1 MAMNVKSDRL
11 TIKEFPANERPRER
25 LAEYGAE
32 RLSNAE
38 LLAIVLRS
46 GTKGETAIDTANRLL
61 KEYEGQLRYIFLAD
75 FKELENIKGVGF
87 TRTVQLKACF
97 ELAKRLFE
105 SNIEHKQIVYPQ
117 DVVNIMLPD
126 LKFEKQEKLYVL
138 LLGAK
143 NNLISK
149 KLVAIGGQDYNTFK
163 PKEVLHLAA
172 KENANSIILV
182 HNHPSGDPTPSKQDI
197 EITQKIID
205 AGKVIGISVHDH
217 ILVGDGRYIS
227 LKDEGTEVI
236 RWY

>member
-1 MAMNVKSDRL
+1 MNVKSDRL

-87 TRTVQLKACF
+87 TKTVQLKACF

-105 SNIEHKQIVYPQ
+105 SNIERKQVVYPQ

-126 LKFEKQEKLYVL
+126 LKFEKLEKLYVL

-143 NNLISK
+143 K
-149 KLVAIGGQDYNTFK
+149 KLSYFERT
-163 PKEVLHLAA
+163 
-172 KENANSIILV
+172 
-182 HNHPSGDPTPSKQDI
+182 
-197 EITQKIID
+197 
-205 AGKVIGISVHDH
+205 
-217 ILVGDGRYIS
+217 GRY
-227 LKDEGTEVI
+227 
-236 RWY
+236 RWTGL

>member
-1 MAMNVKSDRL
+1 
-11 TIKEFPANERPRER
+11 
-25 LAEYGAE
+25 
-32 RLSNAE
+32 
-38 LLAIVLRS
+38 
-46 GTKGETAIDTANRLL
+46 
-61 KEYEGQLRYIFLAD
+61 LRYIFLED

-87 TRTVQLKACF
+87 TKTVQLKACF

-105 SNIEHKQIVYPQ
+105 SNIERKQVVYPQ

-126 LKFEKQEKLYVL
+126 LKFEKLEKLYVL

-143 NNLISK
+143 NYLISK

-217 ILVGDGRYIS
+217 ILIGDGRYIS

>member
-1 MAMNVKSDRL
+1 MNVKSDRL

-87 TRTVQLKACF
+87 TKTVQLKACF

-105 SNIEHKQIVYPQ
+105 SNIERKQVVYPQ

-126 LKFEKQEKLYVL
+126 LKFEKL
-138 LLGAK
+138 
-143 NNLISK
+143 
-149 KLVAIGGQDYNTFK
+149 
-163 PKEVLHLAA
+163 
-172 KENANSIILV
+172 
-182 HNHPSGDPTPSKQDI
+182 
-197 EITQKIID
+197 
-205 AGKVIGISVHDH
+205 
-217 ILVGDGRYIS
+217 
-227 LKDEGTEVI
+227 
-236 RWY
+236 

>member
-1 MAMNVKSDRL
+1 MNVKSDRL

-87 TRTVQLKACF
+87 TKTVQLKACF

-105 SNIEHKQIVYPQ
+105 SNIERKQVVYPQ

-126 LKFEKQEKLYVL
+126 LKFEKLEKLYVL

-143 NNLISK
+143 NYLISK

-217 ILVGDGRYIS
+217 ILIGDGRYIS